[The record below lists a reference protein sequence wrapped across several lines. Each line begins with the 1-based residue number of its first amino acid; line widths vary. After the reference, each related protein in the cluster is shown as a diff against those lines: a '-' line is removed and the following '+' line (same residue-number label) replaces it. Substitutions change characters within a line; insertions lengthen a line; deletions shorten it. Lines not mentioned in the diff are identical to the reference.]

1 MRTSR
6 SLTTWA
12 LNTRIATWNSWVSAR
27 DRNSKD
33 STHQTLSKAVTW
45 AKRNTFRPIS
55 SEPISKHKRKADG
68 SLDGPQRHIMVLYE
82 DTRPIIE
89 WSRRQKNGVLVA
101 TGLASFN
108 TSKFFHWGWYAN
120 VRFPAIFY
128 SKPEKD
134 RDSLVIAREEW
145 FRKPPA
151 DSVIH
156 CNVAHC
162 MCMLWPHWSNGLEA
176 YLVTISCKLLTN

>member
-68 SLDGPQRHIMVLYE
+68 SLDEPQRHIMVLYE
-82 DTRPIIE
+82 DTSPIIE

-108 TSKFFHWGWYAN
+108 TSKFFHWGSECEIPSYILFKARKGQ
-120 VRFPAIFY
+120 RFTSH
-128 SKPEKD
+128 SKRRMIQKASSRLSDP
-134 RDSLVIAREEW
+134 L
-145 FRKPPA
+145 
-151 DSVIH
+151 
-156 CNVAHC
+156 
-162 MCMLWPHWSNGLEA
+162 
-176 YLVTISCKLLTN
+176 